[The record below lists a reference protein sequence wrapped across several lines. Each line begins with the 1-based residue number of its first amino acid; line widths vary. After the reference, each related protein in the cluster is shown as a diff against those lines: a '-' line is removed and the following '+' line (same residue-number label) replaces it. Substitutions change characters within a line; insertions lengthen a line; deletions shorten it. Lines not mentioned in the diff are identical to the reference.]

1 MTLNCSCQG
10 ALGNRVLGTNS
21 VKRFAQTWRG
31 TGWDGISLAQR
42 AGREGGMV
50 GLMRKRKKVTEL
62 AAWLCG
68 DGQASP
74 PTKEMTDPQKT

>member
-10 ALGNRVLGTNS
+10 ALGNRVLGTQSNALL
-21 VKRFAQTWRG
+21 RPAREP
-31 TGWDGISLAQR
+31 GWYLSSQIAW
-42 AGREGGMV
+42 REGGMV
-50 GLMRKRKKVTEL
+50 GSTRKREKVTEH